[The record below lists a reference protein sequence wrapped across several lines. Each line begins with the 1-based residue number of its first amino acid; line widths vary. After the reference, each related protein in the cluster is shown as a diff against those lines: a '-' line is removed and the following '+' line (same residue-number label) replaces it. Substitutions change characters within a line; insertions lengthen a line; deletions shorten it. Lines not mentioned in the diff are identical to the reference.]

1 MATPRGRCSIWADV
15 FYFSICAI
23 LWLGSTR
30 SETGHR
36 GRWNLARSRHAPA
49 IPVGLGMAL
58 VHNQQALTK
67 FSALTD
73 EEKRAF
79 IAGVHGIDSR
89 QEMRA
94 YVDRFAES

>member
-1 MATPRGRCSIWADV
+1 MVRELALQNRTQRKVKP
-15 FYFSICAI
+15 
-23 LWLGSTR
+23 LH
-30 SETGHR
+30 ETGMQ
-36 GRWNLARSRHAPA
+36 PA

-67 FSALTD
+67 FSALTY

>member
-1 MATPRGRCSIWADV
+1 
-15 FYFSICAI
+15 
-23 LWLGSTR
+23 
-30 SETGHR
+30 
-36 GRWNLARSRHAPA
+36 
-49 IPVGLGMAL
+49 MAL
-58 VHNQQALTK
+58 VHNQQALAK

>member
-1 MATPRGRCSIWADV
+1 MVREHPLRNRTQRKVEP
-15 FYFSICAI
+15 
-23 LWLGSTR
+23 LH
-30 SETGHR
+30 ETGMQ
-36 GRWNLARSRHAPA
+36 PA
-49 IPVGLGMAL
+49 VPVGLGMAL

>member
-1 MATPRGRCSIWADV
+1 MVREHPLRNRTQRKVKHLHKAGTQ
-15 FYFSICAI
+15 
-23 LWLGSTR
+23 
-30 SETGHR
+30 
-36 GRWNLARSRHAPA
+36 PA

-58 VHNQQALTK
+58 VHNQQAL
-67 FSALTD
+67 AD

-94 YVDRFAES
+94 YVGRFAES

>member
-1 MATPRGRCSIWADV
+1 MVREHPLRNRTQRKVKPLHKAGTQ
-15 FYFSICAI
+15 
-23 LWLGSTR
+23 
-30 SETGHR
+30 
-36 GRWNLARSRHAPA
+36 PA

-67 FSALTD
+67 FSALTY

-94 YVDRFAES
+94 YVGRFAES

>member
-1 MATPRGRCSIWADV
+1 MVREHPLRNRTQRKVDPLHEAGTQ
-15 FYFSICAI
+15 
-23 LWLGSTR
+23 
-30 SETGHR
+30 
-36 GRWNLARSRHAPA
+36 PA

-67 FSALTD
+67 VSARTG
-73 EEKRAF
+73 EGSRAGL
-79 IAGVHGIDSR
+79 AGVHGIDSR

>member
-1 MATPRGRCSIWADV
+1 MHEA
-15 FYFSICAI
+15 
-23 LWLGSTR
+23 STQ
-30 SETGHR
+30 
-36 GRWNLARSRHAPA
+36 PA
-49 IPVGLGMAL
+49 IPIGLGMAL
-58 VHNQQALTK
+58 VYNQQALTK

-79 IAGVHGIDSR
+79 IAGVHVIDSR

>member
-1 MATPRGRCSIWADV
+1 MVREHPLRNRTQRKVEPLHEAGTQ
-15 FYFSICAI
+15 
-23 LWLGSTR
+23 
-30 SETGHR
+30 
-36 GRWNLARSRHAPA
+36 PA

-67 FSALTD
+67 FSALTY
-73 EEKRAF
+73 EEKRAC
-79 IAGVHGIDSR
+79 IAGVHGNDSR

>member
-1 MATPRGRCSIWADV
+1 MVREHPLRNRTQRKVKHLHKAGTQ
-15 FYFSICAI
+15 
-23 LWLGSTR
+23 
-30 SETGHR
+30 
-36 GRWNLARSRHAPA
+36 PA

-58 VHNQQALTK
+58 VHNQQALAK

-79 IAGVHGIDSR
+79 IAGGIDSR

-94 YVDRFAES
+94 YVGRFAES

>member
-1 MATPRGRCSIWADV
+1 MVREHPLRNRTQRKVKHLHKAGTQ
-15 FYFSICAI
+15 
-23 LWLGSTR
+23 
-30 SETGHR
+30 
-36 GRWNLARSRHAPA
+36 PA

-58 VHNQQALTK
+58 VHNQQALAKVLEGTTDITRTI
-67 FSALTD
+67 ALGPLTD

-94 YVDRFAES
+94 YVGRFAES

>member
-1 MATPRGRCSIWADV
+1 MVRELPLRNRTQRKVKPLHKAGTQP
-15 FYFSICAI
+15 AI
-23 LWLGSTR
+23 
-30 SETGHR
+30 
-36 GRWNLARSRHAPA
+36 PA

-58 VHNQQALTK
+58 VHNQQALAK

-73 EEKRAF
+73 EEKRTF

>member
-1 MATPRGRCSIWADV
+1 MYSIFPSV
-15 FYFSICAI
+15 
-23 LWLGSTR
+23 
-30 SETGHR
+30 
-36 GRWNLARSRHAPA
+36 
-49 IPVGLGMAL
+49 
-58 VHNQQALTK
+58 QALAK

-73 EEKRAF
+73 EEKRTF

>member
-1 MATPRGRCSIWADV
+1 MVR
-15 FYFSICAI
+15 
-23 LWLGSTR
+23 
-30 SETGHR
+30 E
-36 GRWNLARSRHAPA
+36 LALRNRTQRKVKPLHKAGTQPA

-58 VHNQQALTK
+58 AK

-94 YVDRFAES
+94 YVGRFAES